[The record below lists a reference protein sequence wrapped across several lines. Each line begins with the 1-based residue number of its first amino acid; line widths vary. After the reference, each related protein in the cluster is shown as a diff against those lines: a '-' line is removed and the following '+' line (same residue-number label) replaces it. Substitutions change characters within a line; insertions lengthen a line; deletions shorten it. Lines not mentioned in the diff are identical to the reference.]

1 MNTLRLALLAFAAIS
16 SASLSAQDPAVSR
29 DIAPQS
35 TPKPFLR
42 EGLTAEMGREFDAH
56 DYDHDGY
63 ISWQEW
69 EKSNQNDPDFRTNGK
84 TAFEHM
90 DSDHDN
96 RLARQE
102 MIDWSLRM
110 FDCIDDNRD
119 GAITNAE
126 GQKNVQRCM
135 MSETGISAQ

>member
-1 MNTLRLALLAFAAIS
+1 
-16 SASLSAQDPAVSR
+16 
-29 DIAPQS
+29 
-35 TPKPFLR
+35 
-42 EGLTAEMGREFDAH
+42 MGREFDAH

-63 ISWQEW
+63 IGWQEW
-69 EKSNQNDPDFRTNGK
+69 EKSNQNDPDFKTNGK

-90 DSDHDN
+90 DSGHDN